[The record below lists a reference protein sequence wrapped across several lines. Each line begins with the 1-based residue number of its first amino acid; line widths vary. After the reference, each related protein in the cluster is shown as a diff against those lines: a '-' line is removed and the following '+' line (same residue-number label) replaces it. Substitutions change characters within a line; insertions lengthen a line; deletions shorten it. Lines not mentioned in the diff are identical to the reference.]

1 MKNIQCQKRTP
12 FLKQHILN
20 ISNWAIFIGRNVKT
34 DKTKKKLKKA
44 KKTKNQ
50 KKPNKQEKQN
60 KKKTQTKQKKNT
72 TTTKNKPYSM
82 LYKLILIRCL
92 VAL

>member
-44 KKTKNQ
+44 KKNKKPKKNQ
-50 KKPNKQEKQN
+50 TNKKNKTKKTPNK
-60 KKKTQTKQKKNT
+60 TKKN

>member
-12 FLKQHILN
+12 FSKQHILN

-44 KKTKNQ
+44 KKN
-50 KKPNKQEKQN
+50 KKPKKKQTN
-60 KKKTQTKQKKNT
+60 KKNKTKKTPNKTKKNT

>member
-12 FLKQHILN
+12 FSKQHILN

-50 KKPNKQEKQN
+50 KKNKQTRKTKP
-60 KKKTQTKQKKNT
+60 KKPQTKQKKIQQQQKINPIACYI
-72 TTTKNKPYSM
+72 N
-82 LYKLILIRCL
+82 LF
-92 VAL
+92 

>member
-44 KKTKNQ
+44 KKN
-50 KKPNKQEKQN
+50 KKPKKTKQTRKTKQ
-60 KKKTQTKQKKNT
+60 KKTQTKQKKIQQQKINPIACYI
-72 TTTKNKPYSM
+72 N
-82 LYKLILIRCL
+82 LF
-92 VAL
+92 

>member
-44 KKTKNQ
+44 KKNKKPKKTKQTRKTKQ
-50 KKPNKQEKQN
+50 KKPKQN
-60 KKKTQTKQKKNT
+60 KKKYNNNKK
-72 TTTKNKPYSM
+72 
-82 LYKLILIRCL
+82 
-92 VAL
+92 

>member
-50 KKPNKQEKQN
+50 KKTNKQEKQN
-60 KKKTQTKQKKNT
+60 KKKPKQNKKNT

>member
-1 MKNIQCQKRTP
+1 MKNIQFQKRTP

-60 KKKTQTKQKKNT
+60 KKNPKQNKKKYNN
-72 TTTKNKPYSM
+72 NK
-82 LYKLILIRCL
+82 K
-92 VAL
+92 

>member
-12 FLKQHILN
+12 FSKQHILN

-60 KKKTQTKQKKNT
+60 KKNPNKTKKNT

>member
-34 DKTKKKLKKA
+34 DKTKKKLKKLKKQKTKKNQTNKKNKT
-44 KKTKNQ
+44 KKT
-50 KKPNKQEKQN
+50 PNK
-60 KKKTQTKQKKNT
+60 TKKNT

>member
-12 FLKQHILN
+12 FSKQHILN

-60 KKKTQTKQKKNT
+60 KKKTQTKQKKIQQQQKINPIACYI
-72 TTTKNKPYSM
+72 N
-82 LYKLILIRCL
+82 LF
-92 VAL
+92 

>member
-12 FLKQHILN
+12 FSKQHILN

-44 KKTKNQ
+44 KNTKN
-50 KKPNKQEKQN
+50 QEKQN
-60 KKKTQTKQKKNT
+60 KKNPKQNKKKYNN
-72 TTTKNKPYSM
+72 NK
-82 LYKLILIRCL
+82 K
-92 VAL
+92 